1 MPQNTTSDVVG
12 NSDETAGPDY
22 AAVEITSEARSEYH
36 YTERRAELLQL
47 IEKAGHPAALNQT
60 RLAERYGVSQ
70 QQISKDFD
78 RIAEY
83 RREQLD
89 DRDRR
94 ALQVTATVDRA
105 IQGLLEEGEYW
116 KAGKLAIKRDEW
128 ATEFNDLEQLREE
141 IAELKQRQ

>member
-1 MPQNTTSDVVG
+1 MPQNTTSDVAG
-12 NSDETAGPDY
+12 SCDETTGPDY
-22 AAVEITSEARSEYH
+22 AAVEITSESRSNYH

-47 IEKAGHPAALNQT
+47 VEEAGHPGTLNQT

-78 RIAEY
+78 RLAEY

-105 IQGLLEEGEYW
+105 VQGLLEEGEYW